1 MVLFTQHLFKF
12 LDLMRFKKYNKVR
25 PSVALLE

>member
-12 LDLMRFKKYNKVR
+12 LDLMRFEKYYKGW
-25 PSVALLE
+25 PGVAMLE